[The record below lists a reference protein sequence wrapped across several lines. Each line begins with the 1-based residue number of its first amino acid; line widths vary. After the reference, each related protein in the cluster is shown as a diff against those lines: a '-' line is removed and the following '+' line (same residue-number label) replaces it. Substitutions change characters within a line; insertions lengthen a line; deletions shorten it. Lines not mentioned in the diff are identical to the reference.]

1 MSVQDAAP
9 TVVIAPAAPLVHLL
23 DFSERLSP
31 MLVKELRQG
40 MRSPMFV
47 WGLIVM
53 NLFLAFTVWLTV
65 LEPEEKA
72 YHLGFFGAYC
82 ILVCGLLPLRAAGAL
97 HDELKENTIDT
108 LVMTEL
114 TGWRITLGKWLAV
127 VAQQCLAAITVLPYL
142 IVRYFAGGINVPMEL
157 AWLGIFLLAG
167 MGSAAVLT
175 GLSWIKYFLFRAA
188 IMMGV
193 TFAVG
198 GFCVTVLE
206 DIFRNRKNY
215 MLDDMYDQFGWRIF
229 PLLLAPVLH
238 FAFFSLDLGASKVGS
253 LVENRS
259 TRRRLVG
266 VGAIAFYAWIGLPG
280 LASSSGLASSGSSSI
295 FNHSRGVLFLF
306 CMMLACGTFFL
317 ISLQSLLEKP
327 VHLVSMVIPW
337 VKRGWWG
344 RLAGRFF
351 YPGWPSGVLFSGT
364 LLLLGSG
371 LAILGLWQ
379 AQDQF
384 GSNWLERISLEEWAF
399 FVVGYSSVVGML
411 IAPLVIWQ
419 LIFRRRFSW
428 HFGSY
433 FLLVI
438 VLGVLHLGVA
448 ATAAGMDTPKVLK
461 WGAPLPTMGM
471 SWLYESIDRYHGSSY
486 QYRPRYSFVDPG
498 QMLNWD
504 DLDILKVSG
513 IVYLSWWVLAMLVAM
528 RAFRRTMALENEALA
543 ALKQPSSE

>member
-9 TVVIAPAAPLVHLL
+9 TVVIAPAVPLVHLL

-108 LVMTEL
+108 LVMTRL

-142 IVRYFAGGINVPMEL
+142 IVRYFAGGIDVPMEL

-167 MGSAAVLT
+167 MGSSAVLT

-206 DIFRNRKNY
+206 DIFGNRKNY

-266 VGAIAFYAWIGLPG
+266 VGAIAFYGWIGLP
-280 LASSSGLASSGSSSI
+280 GLASSGSSSI
-295 FNHSRGVLFLF
+295 FFHSRGVLFLF
-306 CMMLACGTFFL
+306 SMMFGSGTLFL
-317 ISLQSLLEKP
+317 ILLQALLEKP

-344 RLAGRFF
+344 RLAGRFL
-351 YPGWPSGVLFSGT
+351 YPGWPSGVFFSGT

-371 LAILGLWQ
+371 LALLVLWQ
-379 AQDQF
+379 AQDKF
-384 GSNWLERISLEEWAF
+384 GFNWLERISLEEWAF

-419 LIFRRRFSW
+419 LILRRRFSW
-428 HFGSY
+428 HFGTWL
-433 FLLVI
+433 LLVI
-438 VLGVLHLGVA
+438 ALGVLHLSVA
-448 ATAAGMDTPKVLK
+448 ATAKGMVDQNLLK
-461 WGAPLPTMGM
+461 WGAPIPTMGV
-471 SWLYESIDRYHGSSY
+471 SWLNETSEQYEYFTEPLGSLDLGY
-486 QYRPRYSFVDPG
+486 
-498 QMLNWD
+498 
-504 DLDILKVSG
+504 LDILKVSG
-513 IVYLSWWVLAMLVAM
+513 IVYLIWWVLAMLVAM
-528 RAFRRTMALENEALA
+528 RAFRRTMALENEAIA
-543 ALKQPSSE
+543 ALKQPTSE

>member
-142 IVRYFAGGINVPMEL
+142 IVRYFAGGIDVPMEL

-198 GFCVTVLE
+198 GFCVALLE
-206 DIFRNRKNY
+206 DIFRNSNRY
-215 MLDDMYDQFGWRIF
+215 LLDEMYDRYGWRYF
-229 PLLLAPVLH
+229 LLFLVPAIH

-253 LVENRS
+253 SVENRS

-266 VGAIAFYAWIGLPG
+266 VGAIAFYAWIGLPE
-280 LASSSGLASSGSSSI
+280 LASSSSSSI
-295 FNHSRGVLFLF
+295 FFYSHRVIFIFS
-306 CMMLACGTFFL
+306 MMFGSGTLFL
-317 ISLQSLLEKP
+317 ISLQALLEKP

-351 YPGWPSGVLFSGT
+351 YPGWPSGVFFSGA

-371 LAILGLWQ
+371 LAMFGLWQ
-379 AQDQF
+379 TQDEF
-384 GSNWLERISLEEWAF
+384 GFDWFERMSLEGWAYL
-399 FVVGYSSVVGML
+399 VIGYSSVVGML

-419 LIFRRRFSW
+419 IILRRRFSW
-428 HFGSY
+428 HFGTWL
-433 FLLVI
+433 LLVI
-438 VLGVLHLGVA
+438 ALGVLHLGVA

-528 RAFRRTMALENEALA
+528 RAFRRTTALENEAIA